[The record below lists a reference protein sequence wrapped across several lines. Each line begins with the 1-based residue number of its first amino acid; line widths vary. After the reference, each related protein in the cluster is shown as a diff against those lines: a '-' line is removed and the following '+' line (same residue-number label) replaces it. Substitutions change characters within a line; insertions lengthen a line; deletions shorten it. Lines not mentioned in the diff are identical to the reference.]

1 MGRTELLDRAV
12 DAHGGLRRWE
22 EITRFR
28 VAASITGTIWAMKGK
43 PGLLDNV
50 VLEGETQDQR
60 LKITPFPKA
69 DRFATW
75 ERGRVTIQ
83 AGDGA
88 VVDERRDPASSFAG
102 HTRQTPWDLFQV
114 VCFASE
120 ANWNYLVAPFIFARA
135 DFVATE
141 VQPWHEDGQV
151 WRSLRVTYPDGFL
164 AHCRQQTYYFDDAAL
179 LRRLDYTVDI
189 LGSGPAVHYPS
200 EYWEFDGI
208 MVPTRRRVFVRNP
221 DGSPARESV
230 SMAIDITDVAF
241 S

>member
-1 MGRTELLDRAV
+1 MGRAELLDLAV

-50 VLEGETQDQR
+50 VLEGETKDQR

-75 ERGRVTIQ
+75 EPGRVTIQ
-83 AGDGA
+83 SGDGA

-114 VCFASE
+114 VGFASE
-120 ANWNYLVAPFIFARA
+120 ANW
-135 DFVATE
+135 
-141 VQPWHEDGQV
+141 
-151 WRSLRVTYPDGFL
+151 
-164 AHCRQQTYYFDDAAL
+164 
-179 LRRLDYTVDI
+179 
-189 LGSGPAVHYPS
+189 
-200 EYWEFDGI
+200 
-208 MVPTRRRVFVRNP
+208 
-221 DGSPARESV
+221 
-230 SMAIDITDVAF
+230 
-241 S
+241 